1 MKNFRLIAI
10 TSILALVFF
19 ALVVFIIS
27 KYLVINLQV
36 SQKYQEIDLSSEI
49 ENAEAM
55 CQISLVFLLILS
67 VIFIGVLVTSKI
79 RKK

>member
-55 CQISLVFLLILS
+55 SQISLVFLLILS

>member
-55 CQISLVFLLILS
+55 SQISLVFLLILS

-79 RKK
+79 SKK